1 MKISELFRRDIHR
14 TIEEVVKVDLADE
27 AIIAGEL
34 DEYVATG
41 HILEE
46 FEKVLDAYQ
55 ESINVPN
62 ETCSI
67 WVSGFFGS
75 GKSSWAKVLGYVL
88 WDPAIDGRS
97 ATERF
102 FARTHAPSMQALLNT
117 IHTQA
122 PTLTVL
128 LNLATGSNV
137 VAREGE
143 SVVLPAYRALLE
155 RLDYSRNFLLAEL
168 EFTLEGDG
176 QLEAFE
182 TRFREATG
190 KEWKERR
197 YTSFAKNEA
206 SMALNLMDPGRFSQP
221 DSWARSV
228 TPPEINADWFAMR
241 VLELLGR
248 RAPGV
253 GRIAFVVDEAGQYVA
268 RSVQR
273 MLDLQGLAEAFQ
285 KRMGRLWLVVTSQE
299 RLNDVVDS
307 LESAQ
312 VELARAQSRFPLRV
326 DLLPS
331 DIDEVT
337 GKRVLDKTEAGQ
349 QAVRDVIAPQRHQL
363 ATNTRLT
370 SPTRAADA
378 GEDELVR
385 LYPLLPYQVQLL
397 IDAVSA
403 RRAQGGASPTVGGS
417 NRTIIKHTQQLVIHP
432 QHGLGEEEVGA
443 LVTLDRSYD
452 LLEEL
457 IPTSWRAEVEQVV
470 SQYGAESAEAK
481 VIKVVA
487 LCVEV
492 PALPLT
498 AENIAVL
505 LHASV
510 RGESVRDEVA
520 AALGRLV
527 DDNRLRETG
536 DGYKL
541 QSPEQRDWELARRGV
556 DLTQG
561 PSVRLRR
568 LLLRQALSGLSVTKG
583 RTFKVQVVVDGE
595 EVVDGQ
601 LPLQIEEA
609 DESRQE
615 ALRAVTREA
624 ANENKVIWTYQ
635 LSGDSWDL
643 LVELHRSRT
652 MIERRDTPNK
662 SAAEVELLGE
672 ERERE
677 RRLEASALQRL
688 TADLTTG
695 QVMFRGRVEEAGD
708 GDVRTL
714 AQNLMLAR
722 LDEMY
727 AQLSQFTASLRRDDV
742 LLVLRT
748 SDLGSL
754 PAALRDDGIA
764 LVRAAPGGYEFV
776 ADVGPLA
783 LLVAEVRRRAA
794 YGQEATGSHLEGHFA
809 APPYGAPIEV
819 VEALCAAGIRT
830 GLLEVIHQG
839 QRISNAGDGRLDQ
852 VFGTT
857 PRFRAAAF
865 RPPADS
871 DVPLERRV
879 ELAGKLE
886 ELIGPLP
893 AGHSTDALANAVRGA
908 FLARREGTIRVAA
921 TLTGLGITVP
931 ESVARTRVILDRL
944 SDDDDV
950 NVVTTAAETWAD
962 LVAGNAEVSRL
973 DGLLQS
979 DMDTL
984 RAAQRESHLSSAD
997 LTEDLEEQHQ
1007 ELCDLLRSGDFA
1019 DHMARLA
1026 AIVTGLND
1034 ARAEAVQRSAIR
1046 LKQSVEESSAAL
1058 RDAFADLDEA
1068 VLVEALRP
1076 IESLDPPE
1084 ELGDLDAG
1092 TLDAQ
1097 VDSVR
1102 SRVEVAARQ
1111 LEELRAAGQ
1120 LSWVRVTDLVSEP
1133 IGSEEELDAAVNR
1146 IRDAVATELSEGKR
1160 VRLQ

>member
-1 MKISELFRRDIHR
+1 MRIAELFRRDIHR

-27 AIIAGEL
+27 SIIAGEL
-34 DEYVATG
+34 DEYVATE
-41 HILEE
+41 HIVEE

-75 GKSSWAKVLGYVL
+75 GKSSWAKVLGYLL
-88 WDPAIDGRS
+88 WDPVIEGQS
-97 ATERF
+97 ATKRF
-102 FARTHAPSMQALLNT
+102 FGRTHAPRLQALLST

-143 SVVLPAYRALLE
+143 SVVLPVYRALLD
-155 RLDYSRNFLLAEL
+155 RLGYSRNFLLAEL
-168 EFTLEGDG
+168 EYTLEGDRL
-176 QLEAFE
+176 LEDFE
-182 TRFREATG
+182 SRFREAVG
-190 KEWKERR
+190 KDWRERR

-206 SMALNLMDPGRFSQP
+206 SLALSLMDPVRFSQP

-228 TPPEINADWFAMR
+228 TQPEINADWFAAR
-241 VLELLGR
+241 ALDLLDR
-248 RAPGV
+248 REPAV
-253 GRIAFVVDEAGQYVA
+253 RRITFVVDEAGQYVA

-285 KRMGRLWLVVTSQE
+285 KKMGRLWLAVTSQE

-337 GKRVLDKTEAGQ
+337 GKRVLDKTDAGQ
-349 QAVRDVIAPQRHQL
+349 QAVRDVITPHRNQL

-370 SPTRAADA
+370 SPTRSTET

-417 NRTIIKHTQQLVIHP
+417 NRTIIKHAQQLVIHP
-432 QHGLGEEEVGA
+432 QRGLGEGEVGA

-470 SQYGAESAEAK
+470 SQYGVGSVEARVMK
-481 VIKVVA
+481 AVA

-492 PALPLT
+492 PALPLI
-498 AENIAVL
+498 ADNVAVL
-505 LHASV
+505 LHPHVAA
-510 RGESVRDEVA
+510 ESMREEVA
-520 AALGRLV
+520 SALGHLV
-527 DDNRLRETG
+527 ADNRLRETG

-541 QSPEQRDWELARRGV
+541 QSPEQRDWEQARRAL

-568 LLLRQALSGLSVTKG
+568 LLLKQALSGLSITSG

-595 EVVDGQ
+595 EIVEGQ

-609 DESRQE
+609 DEDRRE
-615 ALRAVTREA
+615 ALRGISREA
-624 ANENKVIWTYQ
+624 SNENRVIWVYQ
-635 LSGDSWDL
+635 LSGGSWDT
-643 LVELHRSRT
+643 LVELHRSRM
-652 MIERRDTPNK
+652 MIERRDTANK

-677 RRLEASALQRL
+677 RRLEASALQHL
-688 TADLTTG
+688 AGDLASG
-695 QVMFRGRVEEAGD
+695 QALFRGRVEDVGTGD
-708 GDVRTL
+708 LRTV
-714 AQNLMLAR
+714 AQNLMLGR
-722 LDEMY
+722 LEETY
-727 AQLSQFTASLRRDDV
+727 SQLSHFTASLRRDDV
-742 LLVLRT
+742 LVVLKT
-748 SDLGSL
+748 SDLGALPPSL
-754 PAALRDDGIA
+754 QEDGIG
-764 LVRAAPGGYEFV
+764 LVRAAPAGHEFV
-776 ADVGPLA
+776 TDTGPLA
-783 LLVAEVRRRAA
+783 TLIAEVRRRAG
-794 YGQEATGSHLEGHFA
+794 YGQEATGSYLEGHFA
-809 APPYGAPIEV
+809 APPFGASIEV

-830 GLLEVIHQG
+830 GLLEVVHQG
-839 QRISNAGDGRLDQ
+839 QRITNAADARLDQ

-865 RPPADS
+865 RPPAET

-879 ELAGKLE
+879 ELAEKLE
-886 ELIGPLP
+886 RLQGPLL
-893 AGHSTDALANAVRGA
+893 AGHSTDALAAAVRTA
-908 FLARREGTIRVAA
+908 FADGREGAIRVDAM
-921 TLTGLGITVP
+921 LTGLGMSVP
-931 ESVARTRVILDRL
+931 DSVSRTLAILERL
-944 SDDDDV
+944 GADDDV
-950 NVVTTAAETWAD
+950 DVVTTAIETWAD
-962 LVAGNAEVSRL
+962 LMEGNTDIARL
-973 DGLLQS
+973 DRLLAS
-979 DMDTL
+979 DIGTL
-984 RAAQRESHLSSAD
+984 RAAQREAGSSAEQ
-997 LTEDLEEQHQ
+997 LTEEQQVKHR
-1007 ELCDLLRSGDFA
+1007 ELHDLLGGGDFV
-1019 DHMARLA
+1019 DHMARVA
-1026 AIVTGLND
+1026 ALTTELGG
-1034 ARAEAVQRSAIR
+1034 ARAEAARASSDRLAQAIEDARSRI
-1046 LKQSVEESSAAL
+1046 
-1058 RDAFADLDEA
+1058 RDAFSDLDDA
-1068 VLVEALRP
+1068 VVSEALRP
-1076 IESLDPPE
+1076 IEALGPPE
-1084 ELGDLDAG
+1084 DLEGVDAAALDAR
-1092 TLDAQ
+1092 

-1102 SRVEVAARQ
+1102 ARTQ
-1111 LEELRAAGQ
+1111 TAIRQMEELRSAGQ
-1120 LSWVRVTDLVSEP
+1120 LTWVRVADVVVDP
-1133 IGSEEELDAAVNR
+1133 IGSEEELNAAVNR
-1146 IRDAVATELSEGKR
+1146 IRDAVAAELAEGKK